1 MVQNTILY
9 ICIYIYIYIH
19 KYIYISQ
26 KRQKTG
32 IPCCC
37 NSNSKQ
43 KKYTKLSIPNSIQY
57 KPSKCTFLTVNKFF

>member
-9 ICIYIYIYIH
+9 ICIYIYIY
-19 KYIYISQ
+19 Q
-26 KRQKTG
+26 KRQKTD

-43 KKYTKLSIPNSIQY
+43 KKYKKLSIPNSIQY
-57 KPSKCTFLTVNKFF
+57 KPPKGTFLTVNKFF